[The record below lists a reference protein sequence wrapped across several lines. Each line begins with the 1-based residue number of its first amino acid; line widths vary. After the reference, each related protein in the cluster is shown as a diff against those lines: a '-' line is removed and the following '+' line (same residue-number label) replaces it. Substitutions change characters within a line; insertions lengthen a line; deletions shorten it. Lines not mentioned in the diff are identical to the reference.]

1 MPRRNPKNKIIRK
14 VYAKP
19 STKKTRYNTKQAAE
33 KAADE
38 LMLLNTSLTLETYQ
52 DIDLGWYLTNK
63 KYNKLKLTFVV

>member
-1 MPRRNPKNKIIRK
+1 MPRRNPKNKVVRK

-52 DIDLGWYLTNK
+52 DIDLGWYLTSTK
-63 KYNKLKLTFVV
+63 S

>member
-38 LMLLNTSLTLETYQ
+38 LMLLNTSLTLEIYQ
-52 DIDLGWYLTNK
+52 DIVLGWYLTNK
-63 KYNKLKLTFVV
+63 KY

>member
-38 LMLLNTSLTLETYQ
+38 LMLLNINLTLEVYQ
-52 DIDLGWYLTNK
+52 DIDLGWYLTSK
-63 KYNKLKLTFVV
+63 KH

>member
-38 LMLLNTSLTLETYQ
+38 LMLLNTSLTLEAYQ
-52 DIDLGWYLTNK
+52 DIDLGWYLTSTK
-63 KYNKLKLTFVV
+63 S

>member
-1 MPRRNPKNKIIRK
+1 MPRRNPKNKVVRK

-38 LMLLNTSLTLETYQ
+38 LMLLNTSLTLEIYQ
-52 DIDLGWYLTNK
+52 DIDLCWYLTNK
-63 KYNKLKLTFVV
+63 KY

>member
-52 DIDLGWYLTNK
+52 DIDLGWYLTSTK
-63 KYNKLKLTFVV
+63 S

>member
-38 LMLLNTSLTLETYQ
+38 LMLLNTNLTLEVYQ
-52 DIDLGWYLTNK
+52 DIDLGWYLTSTK
-63 KYNKLKLTFVV
+63 H

>member
-38 LMLLNTSLTLETYQ
+38 LRLLNTSLTLETYQ
-52 DIDLGWYLTNK
+52 DIDLGWYLTSTK
-63 KYNKLKLTFVV
+63 S

>member
-38 LMLLNTSLTLETYQ
+38 LMLLNTNLTLEVYQ
-52 DIDLGWYLTNK
+52 DIDLGWYLTSTK
-63 KYNKLKLTFVV
+63 S

>member
-38 LMLLNTSLTLETYQ
+38 LMLLNTNLTLEVYQ
-52 DIDLGWYLTNK
+52 DIDLGWYLTSK
-63 KYNKLKLTFVV
+63 KH

>member
-38 LMLLNTSLTLETYQ
+38 LMLLNTSLTLEIYQ
-52 DIDLGWYLTNK
+52 DIDLGWYLTSK
-63 KYNKLKLTFVV
+63 RY

>member
-33 KAADE
+33 NAADE

-52 DIDLGWYLTNK
+52 DIDLGWYLTSTK
-63 KYNKLKLTFVV
+63 S

>member
-38 LMLLNTSLTLETYQ
+38 LMLLNTNLTLEVYQ
-52 DIDLGWYLTNK
+52 DIDLGWYLTSK
-63 KYNKLKLTFVV
+63 KY

>member
-38 LMLLNTSLTLETYQ
+38 LMLLNTSLTLEVYQ
-52 DIDLGWYLTNK
+52 DIDLGWYLTSK
-63 KYNKLKLTFVV
+63 KH

>member
-1 MPRRNPKNKIIRK
+1 MPRRNPRTKLTRKI
-14 VYAKP
+14 YAKP

-38 LMLLNTSLTLETYQ
+38 LMLLNTSLTLEIYQ

-63 KYNKLKLTFVV
+63 KY

>member
-38 LMLLNTSLTLETYQ
+38 LMLLNTSLTLEIYQ
-52 DIDLGWYLTNK
+52 DIDLGWYLTNI
-63 KYNKLKLTFVV
+63 KY

>member
-1 MPRRNPKNKIIRK
+1 MPRRNPKNKVVRK

-38 LMLLNTSLTLETYQ
+38 LMLLNTNLTLEVYQ
-52 DIDLGWYLTNK
+52 DIDLGWYLTSTK
-63 KYNKLKLTFVV
+63 S

>member
-38 LMLLNTSLTLETYQ
+38 LLLLNTSLTLETYQ
-52 DIDLGWYLTNK
+52 DIDLGWYLTSTK
-63 KYNKLKLTFVV
+63 S

>member
-38 LMLLNTSLTLETYQ
+38 MMLLKPGLSLEVYQ
-52 DIDLGWYLTNK
+52 DVDLGWYLTSRK
-63 KYNKLKLTFVV
+63 